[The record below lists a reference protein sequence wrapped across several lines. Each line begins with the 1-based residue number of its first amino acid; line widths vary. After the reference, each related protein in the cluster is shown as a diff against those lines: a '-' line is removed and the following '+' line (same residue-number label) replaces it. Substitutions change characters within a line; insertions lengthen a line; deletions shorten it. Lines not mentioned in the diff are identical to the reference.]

1 MRTFWGTCCVVVL
14 AGYVSCGLRPEKQNV
29 DAGDGSSVD
38 GDAGQIADVDS
49 GVPDAGDIDGGVE
62 LGDGGLVN
70 CSPAQLDALEAEIGS
85 TLDVAAENAALSTQ
99 PAYTLIIER
108 ADGRKLIHSHGGST
122 ATTSYRSASTSK
134 WVAAAVILDLVDQ
147 GKLTLETK
155 AHEVLPSF
163 WNETTVTLRHL
174 LSFRSGFIDEPLCMY
189 SPTGNFDSCV
199 ESIYTKNAATALPAG
214 SEFSYSGTHLQIA
227 GKMAMTAASK
237 LTWTEVF
244 DAFKMKTGLFSHS
257 DFSVTSTDNPLLA
270 GGMRWTGDDYHA
282 FLRALVKGELL
293 KPESRAEMFA
303 NQRGSATVGSS
314 PIISRFN
321 EDWAY
326 GLGNW
331 LECPTA
337 IGNNTYNCGQGH
349 KNSSP
354 GAFGAYPFIDFDH
367 SYFGILAREGDLAT
381 FHEGLKMFRT
391 VEALAQ
397 EWSHNQCRP

>member
-1 MRTFWGTCCVVVL
+1 MRIFLGICCVVAL
-14 AGYVSCGLRPEKQNV
+14 AGFVSCDLRSEKQNV
-29 DAGDGSSVD
+29 DAGDGAAVD
-38 GDAGQIADVDS
+38 ADAGQSADSDS
-49 GVPDAGDIDGGVE
+49 GLADAGDVDGGSNTA
-62 LGDGGLVN
+62 DGGLVN
-70 CSPAQLDALEAEIGS
+70 CSPSQLDALEAEIGS
-85 TLDVAAENAALSTQ
+85 TLDFAAENTAISSQ

-108 ADGRKLIHSHGGST
+108 ADGRKLIHSHAAST
-122 ATTSYRSASTSK
+122 STTSYKSASTSK

-155 AHEVLPSF
+155 ANDLLPLF

-174 LSFRSGFIDEPLCMY
+174 MSFRSGFIDEPTCMY
-189 SPTGNFDSCV
+189 LPNADFDSCV
-199 ESIYTKNAATALPAG
+199 ESIYTKNGSTALPAG
-214 SEFSYSGTHLQIA
+214 TEFSYSGTHLQIA
-227 GKMAMTAASK
+227 GKMAMMAASK

-244 DAFKMKTGLFSHS
+244 DAFKAKTGLFSNS

-282 FLRALVKGELL
+282 FLRALAKGELL
-293 KPESRAEMFA
+293 KTESRAEMFA

-314 PIISRFN
+314 PIIMRFN

-337 IGNNTYNCGQGH
+337 LGNNTYNCGQGH

-367 SYFGILAREGDLAT
+367 SYFGILAREGEIGT

-391 VEALAQ
+391 VEALTQ
-397 EWSHNQCRP
+397 EWSQNQCRP